1 MPHLSDHF
9 TLRELCRSQT
19 AARRGIDNTP
29 APDAVENL
37 KNLCTYILE
46 PIRENFAAPF
56 SPSSGYRSEALNTA
70 IGGSVNPTSAHC
82 RGMAA
87 DIELPHVSNY
97 DLALWVRDNLR
108 SVFDQLILECFDP
121 EAGPNS
127 GWVHVGMGD
136 KPRGQVLTYTRNKG
150 YMNGLP
156 GR

>member
-29 APDAVENL
+29 APEAVENL
-37 KNLCTYILE
+37 RTLCTYILE
-46 PIRENFAAPF
+46 PIRKNFAMPF
-56 SPSSGYRSEALNTA
+56 SPASGYRSVELNRR
-70 IGGSVNPTSAHC
+70 IGGSSDTSAHC

-87 DIELPHVSNY
+87 DIELPHISNH

-127 GWVHVGMGD
+127 GWVHIGMGD
-136 KPRGQVLTYTRNKG
+136 QPRGQVLTYTRGKG